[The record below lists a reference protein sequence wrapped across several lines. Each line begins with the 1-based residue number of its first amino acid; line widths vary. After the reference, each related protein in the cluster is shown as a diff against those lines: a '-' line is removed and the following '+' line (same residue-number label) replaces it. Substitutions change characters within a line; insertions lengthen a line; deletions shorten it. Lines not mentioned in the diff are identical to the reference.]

1 MNDKVDGSA
10 RCAWRSRAAFA
21 AGLAIGLAAACAL
34 LFLGVVVGVAQDAS
48 GEGPG
53 AGDVP
58 VKLNLEASG
67 LAGAEAEA
75 REAVIAQIEEYLA
88 ELRALREAAAAE
100 GAEEGD
106 VGTDVPD
113 VPDVPPA
120 PSGSGGSGGGGHSG
134 SGSSPGGNVS
144 GGGGG
149 TPAHSHTWDMRIVV
163 IGSHAEVE
171 TVPAWDETVHHG
183 AVYNNWEEHWSR
195 CSTCGADI
203 TANPAA
209 HLEATGHSG
218 WTTETIFHSELVS
231 EAWDEVIHHEATT
244 REKTVNDLG
253 IETYCTG
260 CGAVLSVEPM

>member
-10 RCAWRSRAAFA
+10 RGAWRSRAAFA

-34 LFLGVVVGVAQDAS
+34 LFLGAVVGVAQDAS

-53 AGDVP
+53 AGDDL

-67 LAGAEAEA
+67 LVEVEAAAHGAFDALVEA
-75 REAVIAQIEEYLA
+75 YLA
-88 ELRALREAAAAE
+88 ELRALRKVE
-100 GAEEGD
+100 GAGEGD
-106 VGTDVPD
+106 EGTDVPD

-120 PSGSGGSGGGGHSG
+120 PSGSGGSGGGGHGG

-163 IGSHAEVE
+163 IGSHTEVE
-171 TVPAWDETVHHG
+171 IVPAWDETVHHG

-231 EAWDEVIHHEATT
+231 DAWDEVIHHEATT